1 MSEQEHLPHTPE
13 EIVVSIDSL
22 LNKDR
27 LEAEMDPILAELL
40 YLALER
46 SGIIPRLH
54 DEATRRGRKTSR
66 CPSEITAH
74 LFFQFG
80 FTGRANLMDPSNLHR
95 LFDLE

>member
-46 SGIIPRLH
+46 SGIIL
-54 DEATRRGRKTSR
+54 T
-66 CPSEITAH
+66 CP
-74 LFFQFG
+74 LGMVQ
-80 FTGRANLMDPSNLHR
+80 
-95 LFDLE
+95 LE